1 MHAQLTGTGGSGG
14 WPQPGCRCAACARAR
29 RAGRHREPT
38 LVIVNG
44 VLHIGPEDRDAGFT
58 PAAPGYRVLAVPGGW
73 DVTDPD
79 GARILVGD
87 GSGDPADPPAEAE
100 PYDFLLLDLL
110 GNPAQLGALRLR
122 GLATAGSVSALA
134 FADHR
139 VWSEEELARRCGFW
153 GVVLPR
159 DGEVLAAPPPGA
171 QDDPVPPRRV
181 LVLGGARSGKSRHA
195 ELRLAAEP
203 RVTYLAA
210 GPYPPGVLPDD
221 RDWARR
227 VAAHQARRPPW
238 WRTTENASPAE
249 VLRSETGGVLL
260 DGAGTWLAAVMQ
272 ESGAWADD
280 APAGAALERVAA
292 KVDELVAAFRQTPAR
307 AVVAV
312 SDEVGSS
319 VHPATSAGRLF
330 RDQLGWLNQR
340 LAAES
345 EEAVLMVAG
354 RALSLPG

>member
-1 MHAQLTGTGGSGG
+1 MHVQLIGTGGRGG
-14 WPQPGCRCAACARAR
+14 WPQPGCRCASCARAR

-38 LVIVNG
+38 LVV
-44 VLHIGPEDRDAGFT
+44 VEDMLRIGGDVT

-79 GARILVGD
+79 GARILVAD
-87 GSGDPADPPAEAE
+87 GSGDPADPPAEAG

-110 GNPAQLGALRLR
+110 GSPSQLGALRLR

-139 VWSEEELARRCGFW
+139 AWSEEELARRCGFW

-203 RVTYLAA
+203 RVAYLAA
-210 GPYPPGVLPDD
+210 GPYPAGVLPDD
-221 RDWARR
+221 PDWARR
-227 VAAHQARRPPW
+227 VAEHQARRPPW

-249 VLRSETGGVLL
+249 VLRSETGGVLF

-280 APAGAALERVAA
+280 AAAGAALERVAA

-354 RALSLPG
+354 RALRLPG